1 MSETEQAHHTAW
13 QYGNGTFSAIPDPCE
28 PFFAPEAPK
37 YPGEERDYDEALRA
51 AGYSP
56 ESFLGEPEYT
66 EFCAGIREYRG
77 PQEKTHVPRYL
88 VNIEIKGTITP
99 VYINDF
105 PDLLEL
111 LVKIA
116 PAITAALLTSA
127 QEERRR
133 QEDM

>member
-1 MSETEQAHHTAW
+1 MSDTEQTQNTAW
-13 QYGNGTFSAIPDPCE
+13 LYASGTFTAIPDPCE
-28 PFFAPEAPK
+28 PFFALDVPG
-37 YPGEERDYDEALRA
+37 YPGQEKDYAEALRA

-66 EFCAGIREYRG
+66 MFCAGIREYRG
-77 PQEKTHVPRYL
+77 PQENTRMPQYL
-88 VNIEIKGTITP
+88 MNIEIKGTISP

-133 QEDM
+133 QEDI